1 MQGNLLSFKM
11 IIHFSSFSSFRYI
24 SNLPCHFN
32 WQSHRRRCIVTHDVC
47 LCVVSLIRENEC
59 WDCKFFRLLQYH
71 YIIWLAFEGVMLLI
85 SQYWQIKKLENI
97 REDWLTN
104 KLGLT
109 QKNYSNIIH
118 SFQRI
123 SLKMGVEVALKS
135 F

>member
-1 MQGNLLSFKM
+1 
-11 IIHFSSFSSFRYI
+11 
-24 SNLPCHFN
+24 
-32 WQSHRRRCIVTHDVC
+32 
-47 LCVVSLIRENEC
+47 
-59 WDCKFFRLLQYH
+59 
-71 YIIWLAFEGVMLLI
+71 MLLI